1 MSCLRLNKSYG
12 EKKESKT
19 FFYPKEFC
27 DFTGTNWL
35 WESRLGTV
43 GFVNLSLNE
52 KTKVCMLDQ
61 VSSYNFLISE
71 GVQNNK
77 WKDCLMIQKKHNN
90 VEQIVEISFSGG
102 KML

>member
-1 MSCLRLNKSYG
+1 
-12 EKKESKT
+12 
-19 FFYPKEFC
+19 
-27 DFTGTNWL
+27 
-35 WESRLGTV
+35 
-43 GFVNLSLNE
+43 
-52 KTKVCMLDQ
+52 MLDQ